1 MVFEN
6 DKIFVEVE
14 PFEIPWLKIFAKRSC
29 KEWSECDEVTKAEIL
44 KAIEIIERAMLA
56 YFHPDKINIASFGN
70 MLPQVHWHVQARF
83 TNDSYFP
90 DPVWGKKR
98 REARLDLPDMEKF
111 IEKVRKDL
119 EEGL

>member
-6 DKIFVEVE
+6 DKIFVEIE
-14 PFEIPWLKIFAKRSC
+14 PFEIPWLKIFAKQPC
-29 KEWSECDEVTKAEIL
+29 KEWSECDEDTRVQIL
-44 KAIEIIERAMLA
+44 RAIDIIERAMLRF
-56 YFHPDKINIASFGN
+56 YNPDKINIASFGN

-83 TNDSYFP
+83 ASDSYFP

-98 REARLDLPDMEKF
+98 REAQLDLPDMEEF
-111 IEKVRKDL
+111 IERVRKDL

>member
-14 PFEIPWLKIFAKRSC
+14 PFEIPWLKIFAKQPC
-29 KEWSECDEVTKAEIL
+29 KEWSECDEDTKAQIFR
-44 KAIEIIERAMLA
+44 AIDIIERAMLRF
-56 YFHPDKINIASFGN
+56 YNPDKINIASFGN

-83 TNDSYFP
+83 ASDSYFP

-98 REARLDLPDMEKF
+98 REAQLDLPDMEEF
-111 IEKVRKDL
+111 IDRVRKDL

>member
-6 DKIFVEVE
+6 DKIFVEIE
-14 PFEIPWLKIFAKRSC
+14 PFEIPWLKIFAKQPC
-29 KEWSECDEVTKAEIL
+29 KEWSECDEDTRVQIL
-44 KAIEIIERAMLA
+44 RAIDIIERAMLRF
-56 YFHPDKINIASFGN
+56 YNPDKINIASFGN

-83 TNDSYFP
+83 ASDSYFP

-98 REARLDLPDMEKF
+98 REAKLDLPDMEEF
-111 IEKVRKDL
+111 IEIVRKDL

>member
-6 DKIFVEVE
+6 DKIFVEIE
-14 PFEIPWLKIFAKRSC
+14 PFEIPWLKIFAKQPC
-29 KEWSECDEVTKAEIL
+29 KEWSECDEDTKAQIL
-44 KAIEIIERAMLA
+44 RAIDIIERAMLDF
-56 YFHPDKINIASFGN
+56 YNPDKINIASFGN

-83 TNDSYFP
+83 ASDSYFP

-98 REARLDLPDMEKF
+98 REAQLDLPDMEEF
-111 IEKVRKDL
+111 IERVRKDL